1 MGLVGPGRWRLLSQ
15 DGMREHHSR
24 EGDAEREGQD
34 CSLHDLLLSK
44 QSPTVCRARADRI
57 YDLSHIA
64 FAAQG
69 RVVAPRKSGEA
80 CWITDGDT
88 RPVAGDHP
96 AFLQL
101 GEGARR

>member
-44 QSPTVCRARADRI
+44 R
-57 YDLSHIA
+57 
-64 FAAQG
+64 
-69 RVVAPRKSGEA
+69 
-80 CWITDGDT
+80 ITDSVQG
-88 RPVAGDHP
+88 AG
-96 AFLQL
+96 
-101 GEGARR
+101 